1 MWESF
6 NWEGETHAEQ
16 GSVIHE
22 PESQSDEKGRNQPS
36 RSFSSV
42 SASWLGMQWDQP
54 PHASTMMDSTFN
66 LQTKTTFCS
75 VRRCQV
81 CCYSNEQFNQ
91 YNTQIEIKSDESTPK
106 GHEPVARGN
115 WHFQQTWKVYL
126 FAKRSDVQIDT
137 YINSRFFSPP
147 NEVSLI
153 VVHWYNFIW
162 NQFGHICWVLECSY
176 PFSK

>member
-1 MWESF
+1 MLSRGASSMCLSLRVTKKEETRQAGLFCLPLLHDWEWVRPATSCF
-6 NWEGETHAEQ
+6 HHAV
-16 GSVIHE
+16 SV
-22 PESQSDEKGRNQPS
+22 
-36 RSFSSV
+36 
-42 SASWLGMQWDQP
+42 
-54 PHASTMMDSTFN
+54 MMDSTFN

-75 VRRCQV
+75 VRSCQV
-81 CCYSNEQFNQ
+81 CCYSNKQFNQ

-106 GHEPVARGN
+106 GHEQVARGN

-137 YINSRFFSPP
+137 YIKSRFFSPP

-153 VVHWYNFIW
+153 VVYWYNFIW
-162 NQFGHICWVLECSY
+162 NQLGHICWVLECSY

>member
-1 MWESF
+1 MSLSLRVTKKE
-6 NWEGETHAEQ
+6 ETRQA
-16 GSVIHE
+16 
-22 PESQSDEKGRNQPS
+22 GRFCLPLLHDWGCS
-36 RSFSSV
+36 ETSH
-42 SASWLGMQWDQP
+42 LMLP
-54 PHASTMMDSTFN
+54 PCCFCHDGYSTFN

-75 VRRCQV
+75 VRSCQV

-91 YNTQIEIKSDESTPK
+91 CNTQIEIKSDESTPK
-106 GHEPVARGN
+106 GHEQVAKGK

-137 YINSRFFSPP
+137 YIKSRFFSPP

-153 VVHWYNFIW
+153 VVYWYNFIW
-162 NQFGHICWVLECSY
+162 NQLGHICWVLECSY